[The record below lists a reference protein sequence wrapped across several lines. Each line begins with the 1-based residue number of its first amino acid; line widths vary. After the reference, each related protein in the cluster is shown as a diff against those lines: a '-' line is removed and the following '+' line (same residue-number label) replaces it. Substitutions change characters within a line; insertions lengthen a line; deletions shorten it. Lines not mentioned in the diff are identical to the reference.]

1 VLALAKQQHDIR
13 ARMADE
19 AVRCYPKKV
28 TARDGLVFQAV
39 GGKLALTLMGF
50 CQWQPF
56 QLGYVTALWSL
67 GFFPFFF
74 FLRFF
79 FCVWSVYIG
88 AGESDEPF
96 WMKETLLGM
105 GVTESKGEGGEPTPK
120 PTSNLERPLALW

>member
-1 VLALAKQQHDIR
+1 MLALAKQQHDIR

-74 FLRFF
+74 SFVFF
-79 FCVWSVYIG
+79 FVCGVSI
-88 AGESDEPF
+88 
-96 WMKETLLGM
+96 LGQ
-105 GVTESKGEGGEPTPK
+105 GSQT
-120 PTSNLERPLALW
+120 NLSG